1 MYRKKRNASQHI
13 IDLVDGLEETY
24 YIADVLPKPKE
35 FQNEAYYYA
44 LKKACKSMNDEIGKI
59 TEEKQD
65 YQEYVESFAHE
76 IKIPIRGLVAEGYVI
91 KDEHGYVELTA
102 EGKKIVKKVYARH
115 LLLEEFLERIGVSPE
130 TANHDTC
137 RMEHTI
143 SEESFRKIQELVK
156 KIKKENASNEQMQL
170 TN

>member
-1 MYRKKRNASQHI
+1 MQKKYFPKGEKV
-13 IDLVDGLEETY
+13 VDETWR
-24 YIADVLPKPKE
+24 I
-35 FQNEAYYYA
+35 Q
-44 LKKACKSMNDEIGKI
+44 
-59 TEEKQD
+59 
-65 YQEYVESFAHE
+65 
-76 IKIPIRGLVAEGYVI
+76 RGLSGSDVYLETSEGYVI

-102 EGKKIVKKVYARH
+102 EGKKIAKKVYARH

-156 KIKKENASNEQMQL
+156 KIKKENASNEQM
-170 TN
+170 